1 VLFGVLCPGN
11 SGDNSGLSDC
21 GVRRRPADTAE
32 VQIMRARI
40 RMVVTA
46 GSAAALVIAL
56 GFGASPV
63 LALARSGEAPG
74 APGAAS
80 DWVTGDKDGFG
91 TARGT
96 DSKVWYTLNN
106 GELSEIYYPRIDT
119 PSTRDTQL
127 VITDGRT
134 FTDRESTDTIHR
146 VRLLD
151 PESLSY
157 QQINTARSGKYVI
170 TKTYVTDPRRSAVLV
185 DIEFRSLT
193 GQRYR
198 VYVLHDP
205 ALTMT
210 GDDDTGSTQSG
221 ALVAT
226 DGTNSDAV
234 LASSGFSKTSSGY
247 QGQSD
252 GWTDLASDHQM
263 DWTYTASQPGNVVQT
278 GQTAL
283 TGLPGGQHLTLA
295 IGFATS
301 TPAAVSVARASL
313 ASSFAGTQRAY
324 AAGWH
329 QYLATLNPVPRS
341 AARSVTEY
349 HVSQMVLAA
358 SEDKTYRGGFVAAPG
373 RPWAWANVLQSLPVY
388 HAVWSRDLYEIATAL
403 IAMGDRA
410 AANRALSYLFNVQQR
425 PDGSYPQNSRL
436 PGEAVFG
443 GLQMDEVSFP
453 TVLAGQLDRTGA
465 ADWEHIRKAEDFV
478 IANGPS
484 TPGERWENASGYS
497 PATIAA
503 EISGLVVGA
512 GIARK
517 NGDNARADHYLQI
530 ADSWRAN
537 LGHWTVT
544 TNGPLSSQP
553 YFLRIT
559 ADGDANAGTQIQ
571 LSDGGPLIDQREV
584 LDPSFLE
591 LVRLGVLRPDDPRV
605 HNTLT
610 LVDKYLGYSTPNG
623 PFWHRAS
630 FDGYGEKADGSE
642 WQPTP
647 TGSGIT
653 HGRGWPLLTGER
665 GEYQLAAGSD
675 AQNYLDTIARSADNA
690 SWLLPEQV
698 WDHQSPAGTGPDFQP
713 GEPTFSATPLAW
725 THAQFIRLA
734 WSIDNDAPIETPQ
747 PVACRYSSPLCGR

>member
-1 VLFGVLCPGN
+1 MTVMQMKRSASRKGV
-11 SGDNSGLSDC
+11 GL
-21 GVRRRPADTAE
+21 A
-32 VQIMRARI
+32 
-40 RMVVTA
+40 
-46 GSAAALVIAL
+46 SAAVLAMAL
-56 GFGASPV
+56 GLGPPAVAAGAS
-63 LALARSGEAPG
+63 APG

-96 DSKVWYTLNN
+96 SSKVWYTLNN

-127 VITDGRT
+127 VVTDGST
-134 FTDRESTDTIHR
+134 FTDRETTDTVHS

-151 PESLSY
+151 PQSLSY
-157 QQINTARSGKYVI
+157 QQVDRAKSGKYLI
-170 TKTYVTDPRRSAVLV
+170 TKTYTTDPARSTVLV
-185 DIEFRSLT
+185 DIDFRSLT
-193 GQRYR
+193 GQAYQ

-210 GDDDTGSTQSG
+210 GDNDTGSTQRG

-234 LASSGFSKTSSGY
+234 VPSSDFVKTSSGY
-247 QGQSD
+247 QGISD
-252 GWTDLASDHQM
+252 GWTDLATDHQLN
-263 DWTYTASQPGNVVQT
+263 WAYTADQPGNVVQIGQTRLTGRT
-278 GQTAL
+278 GQ
-283 TGLPGGQHLTLA
+283 QHLTLA
-295 IGFATS
+295 IGFGATTS
-301 TPAAVSVARASL
+301 TALSTARASL
-313 ASSFAGTQRAY
+313 ASGFGAVQQAY

-329 QYLATLNPVPRS
+329 GYLASLKLAPQS
-341 AARSVTEY
+341 ASTTEY

-358 SEDKTYRGGFVAAPG
+358 SEDKTFRGGFVASPG
-373 RPWAWANVLQSLPVY
+373 RPWAWANVLQSLAVY

-403 IAMGDRA
+403 IAMGDEA
-410 AANRALSYLFNVQQR
+410 AANRALDYLFNVQQR

-436 PGEAVFG
+436 SGEFVFD

-453 TVLAGQLDRTGA
+453 TVLAGQLGRTGA
-465 ADWEHIRKAEDFV
+465 ADWQHVRAAEDFV
-478 IANGPS
+478 VANGPK

-503 EISGLVVGA
+503 EIAGLVVGA
-512 GIARK
+512 DIART
-517 NGDNARADHYLQI
+517 NGDTARATHYLQV
-530 ADSWRAN
+530 ADSWRDN
-537 LGHWTVT
+537 LGAWTVT
-544 TNGPLSSQP
+544 TNGPYSSQP

-559 ADGDANAGTQIQ
+559 SDGNADAGTKIQ
-571 LSDGGPLIDQREV
+571 LSDGGPLIDQRAV
-584 LDPSFLE
+584 VDPSFLE
-591 LVRLGVLRPDDPRV
+591 LVRLGVLRPDDARIV
-605 HNTLT
+605 NSLT
-610 LVDKYLGYSTPNG
+610 VVDQQLGYSTPNG

-642 WQPTP
+642 WEPTD

-665 GEYQLAAGSD
+665 GEYQLAAGAT
-675 AQNYLDTIARSADNA
+675 AQNELDTIARSRDKS

-698 WDHQSPAGTGPDFQP
+698 WDHQPPAGTGPDFQP

-725 THAQFIRLA
+725 THAQYIRLA
-734 WSIDNDAPIETPQ
+734 WSIDSGAPVETPQ
-747 PVACRYSSPLCGR
+747 SVACRYSSPLCD

>member
-1 VLFGVLCPGN
+1 V
-11 SGDNSGLSDC
+11 
-21 GVRRRPADTAE
+21 DTSE
-32 VQIMRARI
+32 VQVMRSQI
-40 RMVVTA
+40 RRAVTL

-56 GFGASPV
+56 QTASPP
-63 LALARSGEAPG
+63 LASGSSGLAPG

-91 TARGT
+91 TALGT
-96 DSKVWYTLNN
+96 ASKVWYTLNN

-127 VITDGRT
+127 LVSDGRS
-134 FTDRESTDTIHR
+134 FTDRETTDTIHQ

-151 PESLSY
+151 PLSLTY
-157 QQINTARSGKYVI
+157 QQVDRAKSGKYVI
-170 TKTYVTDPRRSAVLV
+170 TKTYVTDPTRSTVLV

-193 GQRYR
+193 GQPYQ

-210 GDDDTGSTQSG
+210 GNDDTGSTQHN

-226 DGTNSDAV
+226 DGSTSDAV
-234 LASSGFSKTSSGY
+234 LASTGFSKTSSGY
-247 QGQSD
+247 QGVSD

-263 DWTYTASQPGNVVQT
+263 DWTYTADQPGNVVQT
-278 GQTAL
+278 GRTQL
-283 TGLPGGQHLTLA
+283 TGLAGGQRLTLA
-295 IGFATS
+295 IGFAT
-301 TPAAVSVARASL
+301 TTTDAVSTARASL
-313 ASSFAGTQRAY
+313 SLGFGVARLAY
-324 AAGWH
+324 TAGWH
-329 QYLATLNPVPRS
+329 QYLGTLKPVPQS
-341 AARSVTEY
+341 AAQSATEY

-373 RPWAWANVLQSLPVY
+373 RPWAWANVLQSLAVY

-403 IAMGDRA
+403 IAMGDQA
-410 AANRALSYLFNVQQR
+410 AANRALDYLFNVQQR

-436 PGEAVFG
+436 SGEPVFG

-453 TVLAGQLDRTGA
+453 TVLAGQLGRTGP
-465 ADWEHIRKAEDFV
+465 ADWEHVRKAEDFV

-484 TPGERWENASGYS
+484 TPGERWENAAGYS

-503 EISGLVVGA
+503 EIAGLVVGA
-512 GIARK
+512 DIARK
-517 NGDNARADHYLQI
+517 NGDDSTALHYLQV
-530 ADSWRAN
+530 ADNWRDN
-537 LGHWTVT
+537 LGRWTVT
-544 TNGPLSSQP
+544 TNGPYSTQP

-559 ADGDANAGTQIQ
+559 ADGNADAGTQIQ
-571 LSDGGPLIDQREV
+571 LSDGGPLIDQRAV
-584 LDPSFLE
+584 VDPSFLE
-591 LVRLGVLRPDDPRV
+591 LVRLGVLSPDDPRV
-605 HNTLT
+605 LNSLT
-610 LVDKYLGYSTPNG
+610 VVDEQLGYSTPNG

-630 FDGYGEKADGSE
+630 FDGYGETADGSQWE
-642 WQPTP
+642 PTP
-647 TGSGIT
+647 TGSGLT

-665 GEYQLAAGSD
+665 GEYQLAAGSG
-675 AQNYLDTIARSADNA
+675 AQNDLDTMARSGDNQ

-698 WDHQSPAGTGPDFQP
+698 WDDQPPAGTGAAFQP

-734 WSIDNDAPIETPQ
+734 WSIDAGAPVETPQ
-747 PVACRYSSPLCGR
+747 SVACRYSSPVCGR

>member
-1 VLFGVLCPGN
+1 MTVMQMKRSASRKGV
-11 SGDNSGLSDC
+11 GL
-21 GVRRRPADTAE
+21 A
-32 VQIMRARI
+32 
-40 RMVVTA
+40 
-46 GSAAALVIAL
+46 SAAVLAMAL
-56 GFGASPV
+56 GLGPPAVAAGAS
-63 LALARSGEAPG
+63 APG

-96 DSKVWYTLNN
+96 SSKVWYTLNN

-127 VITDGRT
+127 VVTDGST
-134 FTDRESTDTIHR
+134 FTDRETTDTVHS

-151 PESLSY
+151 PQSLSY
-157 QQINTARSGKYVI
+157 QQVDRAKSGKYLI
-170 TKTYVTDPRRSAVLV
+170 TKTYTTDPARSTVLV
-185 DIEFRSLT
+185 DIDFRSLT
-193 GQRYR
+193 GQAYQ

-210 GDDDTGSTQSG
+210 GDNDTGSTQRG

-234 LASSGFSKTSSGY
+234 VPSSDFVKTSSGY
-247 QGQSD
+247 QGISD
-252 GWTDLASDHQM
+252 GWTDLATDHQLN
-263 DWTYTASQPGNVVQT
+263 WAYTADQPGNVVQIGQTRLTGRT
-278 GQTAL
+278 GQ
-283 TGLPGGQHLTLA
+283 QHLTLA
-295 IGFATS
+295 IGFGATTS
-301 TPAAVSVARASL
+301 TALSTARASL
-313 ASSFAGTQRAY
+313 ASGFGAVQQAY

-329 QYLATLNPVPRS
+329 GYLASLKPAPQS
-341 AARSVTEY
+341 ASTTEY

-358 SEDKTYRGGFVAAPG
+358 SEDKTFRGGFVASPG
-373 RPWAWANVLQSLPVY
+373 RPWAWANVLQSLAVY

-403 IAMGDRA
+403 IAMGDEA
-410 AANRALSYLFNVQQR
+410 AANRALDYLFNVQQR

-436 PGEAVFG
+436 SGEFVFD

-453 TVLAGQLDRTGA
+453 TVLAGQLGRTGA
-465 ADWEHIRKAEDFV
+465 ADWQHVRAAEDFV
-478 IANGPS
+478 VANGPK

-503 EISGLVVGA
+503 EIAGLVVGA
-512 GIARK
+512 DIART
-517 NGDNARADHYLQI
+517 NGDTARATHYLQV
-530 ADSWRAN
+530 ADSWRDN
-537 LGHWTVT
+537 LGAWTVT
-544 TNGPLSSQP
+544 TNGPYSSQP

-559 ADGDANAGTQIQ
+559 SDGNADAGTKIQ
-571 LSDGGPLIDQREV
+571 LSDGGPLIDQRAV
-584 LDPSFLE
+584 VDPSFLE
-591 LVRLGVLRPDDPRV
+591 LVRLGVLRPDDARIV
-605 HNTLT
+605 NSLT
-610 LVDKYLGYSTPNG
+610 VVDQQLGYSTPNG

-642 WQPTP
+642 WEPTD

-665 GEYQLAAGSD
+665 GEYQLAAGAT
-675 AQNYLDTIARSADNA
+675 AQNELDTIARSRDKS

-698 WDHQSPAGTGPDFQP
+698 WDHQPPAGTGPDFQP

-725 THAQFIRLA
+725 THAQYIRLA
-734 WSIDNDAPIETPQ
+734 WSTDSGAPVETPQ
-747 PVACRYSSPLCGR
+747 SVACRYSSPLCD

>member
-1 VLFGVLCPGN
+1 MRSQIRKAL
-11 SGDNSGLSDC
+11 GL
-21 GVRRRPADTAE
+21 
-32 VQIMRARI
+32 
-40 RMVVTA
+40 
-46 GSAAALVIAL
+46 GSAAVLVAAAL
-56 GFGASPV
+56 GTASP
-63 LALARSGEAPG
+63 ALGSASPAPAAYREAPG

-96 DSKVWYTLNN
+96 TSKVWYTLNN

-127 VITDGRT
+127 VVTDGRT
-134 FTDRESTDTIHR
+134 FTDRETTDTIHQ

-151 PESLSY
+151 PQSLSY
-157 QQINTARSGKYVI
+157 QQVDRARSGNYLI
-170 TKTYVTDPRRSAVLV
+170 TKTYTTDPARSTVLV

-193 GQRYR
+193 GHPYQ
-198 VYVLHDP
+198 VFVLHDP

-210 GDDDTGSTQSG
+210 GDDDTGSTQHG

-234 LASSGFSKTSSGY
+234 LASSGFGKTSSGY
-247 QGQSD
+247 QGVSD
-252 GWTDLASDHQM
+252 GWTDLATDHHM
-263 DWTYTASQPGNVVQT
+263 DWTYFADQPGNVVQT
-278 GQTAL
+278 GQTDL
-283 TGLPGGQHLTLA
+283 TGLSGRQRLTLA
-295 IGFATS
+295 IGFAT
-301 TPAAVSVARASL
+301 TTTAAVSTARASL
-313 ASSFAGTQRAY
+313 ASGFAADARAY

-329 QYLATLNPVPRS
+329 RYLATLKPVPQS
-341 AARSVTEY
+341 ATQWATEY

-358 SEDKTYRGGFVAAPG
+358 SEDKTYRGGFVASPG
-373 RPWAWANVLQSLPVY
+373 RPWAWANVLQSLAVY

-403 IAMGDRA
+403 IAMGDSA
-410 AANRALSYLFNVQQR
+410 AANRALDYLFDVQQR

-436 PGEAVFG
+436 SGVPVFG

-453 TVLAGQLDRTGA
+453 TVLAGQLGRTGP
-465 ADWEHIRKAEDFV
+465 ADWQHIKKAEDFV
-478 IANGPS
+478 VANGPS

-503 EISGLVVGA
+503 EIAGLVVGA
-512 GIARK
+512 NIARK
-517 NGDNARADHYLQI
+517 NGDGSRAQLYLLV

-537 LGHWTVT
+537 LDHWTVT
-544 TNGPLSSQP
+544 TTGPYSSEP

-559 ADGDANAGTQIQ
+559 VDGNADAGTKIQ
-571 LSDGGPLIDQREV
+571 LSDGGPLIDQRAV
-584 LDPSFLE
+584 VDPSFLE
-591 LVRLGVLRPDDPRV
+591 LVRLGVLPPDDPDIL
-605 HNTLT
+605 NSLT
-610 LVDKYLGYSTPNG
+610 VVDQQLGYTTPNG

-642 WQPTP
+642 WEPTP
-647 TGSGIT
+647 TGSDLT

-665 GEYQLAAGSD
+665 GEYQLAAGSG
-675 AQNYLDTIARSADNA
+675 AQNDLDTMARSADDA

-698 WDHQSPAGTGPDFQP
+698 WDHRPPAGSGPLFQP
-713 GEPTFSATPLAW
+713 GEPTFSASPLAW

-734 WSIDNDAPIETPQ
+734 WSIDAGTPVETPQ
-747 PVACRYSSPLCGR
+747 PVACRYSSPLCGA

>member
-1 VLFGVLCPGN
+1 
-11 SGDNSGLSDC
+11 
-21 GVRRRPADTAE
+21 
-32 VQIMRARI
+32 MRARI
-40 RMVVTA
+40 RTVVTL
-46 GSAAALVIAL
+46 GSAAALVTAL

-63 LALARSGEAPG
+63 LASARSGEAPG

-127 VITDGRT
+127 VVTDGRT
-134 FTDRESTDTIHR
+134 FTDRETTDTIHR
-146 VRLLD
+146 IRLLD
-151 PESLSY
+151 PKSLSY
-157 QQINTARSGKYVI
+157 QQIDSARSGKYVI
-170 TKTYVTDPRRSAVLV
+170 TKTYVTDPQRSTVLV
-185 DIEFRSLT
+185 DVSFRSLT
-193 GQRYR
+193 GEPYQ
-198 VYVLHDP
+198 VFVLHDP

-210 GDDDTGSTQSG
+210 GDNDTGRTQSG

-226 DGTNSDAV
+226 DGTTSDALV
-234 LASSGFSKTSSGY
+234 AASGFQKTSSGY
-247 QGQSD
+247 QGTSD
-252 GWTDLASDHQM
+252 GWTDLAGDHHM
-263 DWTYTASQPGNVVQT
+263 DWTYTADDPGNVVQL
-278 GQTAL
+278 GKTAL
-283 TGLPGGQHLTLA
+283 TGLAGRQHLTVA
-295 IGFATS
+295 IGFGSTTTGAAT
-301 TPAAVSVARASL
+301 AAHASL
-313 ASSFAGTQRAY
+313 AAGFAGRLLAY
-324 AAGWH
+324 ATGWH
-329 QYLATLNPVPRS
+329 QYLGTLKPVPHS
-341 AARSVTEY
+341 AADYATEY

-373 RPWAWANVLQSLPVY
+373 RPWAWANVLQSLAVY

-410 AANRALSYLFNVQQR
+410 AANRALAYLFDVQQR

-436 PGEAVFG
+436 SGEFVFD

-453 TVLAGQLDRTGA
+453 TVLAGQLGRTGA
-465 ADWEHIRKAEDFV
+465 ADWQHVRAAEDFV
-478 IANGPS
+478 VANGPK

-503 EISGLVVGA
+503 EIAGLVVGA
-512 GIARK
+512 DIART
-517 NGDNARADHYLQI
+517 NGDTARATHYLQV
-530 ADSWRAN
+530 ADSWRDN
-537 LGHWTVT
+537 LGAWTVT
-544 TNGPLSSQP
+544 TNGPYSSQP

-559 ADGDANAGTQIQ
+559 SDGNADAGTKIQ
-571 LSDGGPLIDQREV
+571 LSDGGPLIDQRAV
-584 LDPSFLE
+584 VDPSFLE
-591 LVRLGVLRPDDPRV
+591 LVRLGVLRPDDARIV
-605 HNTLT
+605 NSLT
-610 LVDKYLGYSTPNG
+610 VVDQQLGYSTPNG

-642 WQPTP
+642 WEPTD

-665 GEYQLAAGSD
+665 GEYQLAAGAT
-675 AQNYLDTIARSADNA
+675 AQNELDTIARSRDKS

-698 WDHQSPAGTGPDFQP
+698 WDHQPPAGTGPDFQP

-725 THAQFIRLA
+725 THAQYIRLA
-734 WSIDNDAPIETPQ
+734 WSIDSGAPVETPQ
-747 PVACRYSSPLCGR
+747 SVACRYSSPLCD

>member
-1 VLFGVLCPGN
+1 
-11 SGDNSGLSDC
+11 
-21 GVRRRPADTAE
+21 
-32 VQIMRARI
+32 MRARI
-40 RMVVTA
+40 RTVVTV
-46 GSAAALVIAL
+46 GSAALVIAS

-63 LALARSGEAPG
+63 LASARSGQAPG

-96 DSKVWYTLNN
+96 DSKVWYTLSN

-127 VITDGRT
+127 VVTDGRT
-134 FTDRESTDTIHR
+134 FTDRESTGTIHR

-151 PESLSY
+151 PDSLSY
-157 QQINTARSGKYVI
+157 QQIDTARSGKYVI

-205 ALTMT
+205 ALSMT

-226 DGTNSDAV
+226 DGANSDAV

-283 TGLPGGQHLTLA
+283 TGLAGGQHLTLA

-313 ASSFAGTQRAY
+313 ASGFAGTQRAY

-341 AARSVTEY
+341 AARSATEY

-410 AANRALSYLFNVQQR
+410 AANRALNYLFNVQQR

-530 ADSWRAN
+530 ADSWRGN

-605 HNTLT
+605 LNTLT

-630 FDGYGEKADGSE
+630 FDGYGEEADGSE

-665 GEYQLAAGSD
+665 GEYQLAARSD

-725 THAQFIRLA
+725 THAQFIRLS
-734 WSIDNDAPIETPQ
+734 WSIDNGAPIETPQ

>member
-1 VLFGVLCPGN
+1 MKRSASRKGV
-11 SGDNSGLSDC
+11 GL
-21 GVRRRPADTAE
+21 A
-32 VQIMRARI
+32 
-40 RMVVTA
+40 
-46 GSAAALVIAL
+46 SAAVLAMAL
-56 GFGASPV
+56 GLGPPAVAAGAS
-63 LALARSGEAPG
+63 APG

-96 DSKVWYTLNN
+96 SSKVWYTLNN

-127 VITDGRT
+127 VVTDGST
-134 FTDRESTDTIHR
+134 FTDRETTDTVHS

-151 PESLSY
+151 PQSLSY
-157 QQINTARSGKYVI
+157 QQVDRAKSGKYLI
-170 TKTYVTDPRRSAVLV
+170 TKTYTTDPARSTVLV
-185 DIEFRSLT
+185 DIDFRSLT
-193 GQRYR
+193 GQAYQ

-210 GDDDTGSTQSG
+210 GDNDTGSTQRG

-234 LASSGFSKTSSGY
+234 VPSSDFVKTSSGY
-247 QGQSD
+247 QGISD
-252 GWTDLASDHQM
+252 GWTDLATDHQLN
-263 DWTYTASQPGNVVQT
+263 WAYTADQPGNVVQIGQTRLTGRT
-278 GQTAL
+278 GQ
-283 TGLPGGQHLTLA
+283 QHLTLA
-295 IGFATS
+295 IGFGATTS
-301 TPAAVSVARASL
+301 TALSTARASL
-313 ASSFAGTQRAY
+313 ASGFGAVQQAY

-329 QYLATLNPVPRS
+329 GYLASLKLAPQS
-341 AARSVTEY
+341 ASTTEY

-358 SEDKTYRGGFVAAPG
+358 SEDKTFRGGFVASPG
-373 RPWAWANVLQSLPVY
+373 RPWAWANVLQSLAVY

-403 IAMGDRA
+403 IAMGDEA
-410 AANRALSYLFNVQQR
+410 AANRALDYLFNVQQR

-436 PGEAVFG
+436 SGEFVFD

-453 TVLAGQLDRTGA
+453 TVLAGQLGRTGA
-465 ADWEHIRKAEDFV
+465 ADWQHVRAAEDFV
-478 IANGPS
+478 VANGPK

-503 EISGLVVGA
+503 EIAGLVVGA
-512 GIARK
+512 DIART
-517 NGDNARADHYLQI
+517 NGDTARATHYLQV
-530 ADSWRAN
+530 ADSWRDN
-537 LGHWTVT
+537 LGAWTVT
-544 TNGPLSSQP
+544 TNGPYSSQP

-559 ADGDANAGTQIQ
+559 SDGNADAGTKIQ
-571 LSDGGPLIDQREV
+571 LSDGGPLIDQRAV
-584 LDPSFLE
+584 VDPSFLE
-591 LVRLGVLRPDDPRV
+591 LVRLGVLRPDDARIV
-605 HNTLT
+605 NSLT
-610 LVDKYLGYSTPNG
+610 VVDQQLGYSTPNG

-642 WQPTP
+642 WEPTD

-665 GEYQLAAGSD
+665 GEYQLAAGAT
-675 AQNYLDTIARSADNA
+675 AQNELDTIARSRDKS

-698 WDHQSPAGTGPDFQP
+698 WDHQPPAGTGPDFQP

-725 THAQFIRLA
+725 THAQYIRLA
-734 WSIDNDAPIETPQ
+734 WSIDSGAPVETPQ
-747 PVACRYSSPLCGR
+747 SVACRYSSPLCD